1 MAREADFQSKVLKW
15 LRSKGCIAY
24 KMQQNA
30 TTRIATPDIVWFYKS
45 RYGFLEVKRAQN
57 ASFRPGQKEMVA
69 KLNKW
74 SYARVVFPENF
85 NIIKIEIDRIIS
97 NEDMQDS
104 GM

>member
-1 MAREADFQSKVLKW
+1 MAKEADFQAKVLKW

-30 TTRIATPDIVWFYKS
+30 TTRIATPDVVWFYKS
-45 RYGFLEVKRAQN
+45 RYGFLEVKRARN

-85 NIIKIEIDRIIS
+85 NIIKGEIDRIIT
-97 NEDMQDS
+97 NEDMQSS
-104 GM
+104 GV